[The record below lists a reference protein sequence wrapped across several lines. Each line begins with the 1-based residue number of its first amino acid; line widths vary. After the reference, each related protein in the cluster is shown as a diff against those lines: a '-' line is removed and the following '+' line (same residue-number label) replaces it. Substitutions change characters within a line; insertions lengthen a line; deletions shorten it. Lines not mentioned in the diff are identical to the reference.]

1 MDVEEQLS
9 RGGSA
14 ASQFRG
20 GPRLS
25 VLENGFNFH
34 DGPAFVA
41 GITRTRPPAPI
52 SACEL
57 TSSSMGTTESS
68 VSGVQSR
75 VRSRSPGKI
84 CHREPSS
91 SSTMWLSEWD
101 RILMARSFRV
111 GGQCVVQS
119 ATAVPTGPARSSCG
133 ARGAGGL
140 PHLLRDRQSDTGN
153 RRANGAGPRRARRG
167 GWRLAIGRRNRRR
180 HCVAERP
187 TAKARL
193 QAVVAG

>member
-1 MDVEEQLS
+1 MDGAEQLS

-14 ASQFRG
+14 ASQSAAGRG
-20 GPRLS
+20 YPSLRMDFTSLTGQLS
-25 VLENGFNFH
+25 S
-34 DGPAFVA
+34 A

-101 RILMARSFRV
+101 RILVARSFRV

-119 ATAVPTGPARSSCG
+119 ATSVPTGPGRSSCWG
-133 ARGAGGL
+133 LACWLRGGR
-140 PHLLRDRQSDTGN
+140 PHSPPQ
-153 RRANGAGPRRARRG
+153 RRACRG
-167 GWRLAIGRRNRRR
+167 QPCGRRRRR
-180 HCVAERP
+180 RWRP
-187 TAKARL
+187 
-193 QAVVAG
+193 